1 MGRHSA
7 AEDEQE
13 QEPAEPA
20 TAVATVGVAPG
31 RHHSAQEDETG
42 PEPRTESGTHADLTL
57 LRENPAVRA
66 RCAAAVIVPFLLY
79 TVVLVVLGRAGV
91 ILVWVWIPVVL
102 AGVSVGAFLDAAH
115 RRAR

>member
-13 QEPAEPA
+13 QEPA

-42 PEPRTESGTHADLTL
+42 PMPRTESGTHADLTL
-57 LRENPAVRA
+57 LREDPAVRA

-91 ILVWVWIPVVL
+91 YLVWVWVPIVL